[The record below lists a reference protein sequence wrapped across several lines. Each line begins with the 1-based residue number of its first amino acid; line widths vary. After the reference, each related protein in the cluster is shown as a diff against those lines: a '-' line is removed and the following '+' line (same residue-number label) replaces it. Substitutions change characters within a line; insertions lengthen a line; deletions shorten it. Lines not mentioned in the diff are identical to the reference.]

1 MRACSA
7 LHEISRS
14 NIQLPKCGSKAAC
27 WQVPMQPL
35 STQELTPR
43 EGMRRTWDSG
53 GHALF
58 FFFAVVL
65 LGGSTRRKGAKTRVD
80 IAVPSVGCV
89 RRAILSDAIHSQRQ
103 DSSQKRR
110 VRRAR
115 SPAVCCTTQ
124 AGIPPGS
131 NPIAKGC
138 LLREVSL
145 SQPRADNIDAG
156 PCSSSACLSRTGY
169 GAIGAHGDGV
179 CTW

>member
-1 MRACSA
+1 MEAKQPAGKFRCSP
-7 LHEISRS
+7 SRRKS
-14 NIQLPKCGSKAAC
+14 SHHVRVCVAHGTRGAMP
-27 WQVPMQPL
+27 
-35 STQELTPR
+35 
-43 EGMRRTWDSG
+43 
-53 GHALF
+53 